1 MNYTRVI
8 FCTLVTSGIGA
19 FFGFASA
26 ELTRDSVGR
35 YRYQSPAYQQLYQ
48 RDLLVIGAGLGALVG
63 LGQEC
68 IRELKDKRDR
78 ELDGEE
84 ENEL

>member
-1 MNYTRVI
+1 MNYKRVI
-8 FCTLVTSGIGA
+8 FCTLITSGIGA

-26 ELTRDSVGR
+26 ELTRDSVGN
-35 YRYQSPAYQQLYQ
+35 YRYQSPAYQRLYQ
-48 RDLLVIGAGLGALVG
+48 QHLMIMGAGLGALVG

-78 ELDGEE
+78 ELEAEDDQ
-84 ENEL
+84 EL